1 MRRASGRSRS
11 PLRSAAYSIRV
22 ASRFQIARA
31 RIAGGSSRA
40 FRIARV
46 ASAALAFAALPPVRA
61 QTAEAAAPEIL
72 IVVNDASEI
81 SRSIGA
87 YYRAA
92 RGLPEDRIVR
102 VSVPIVDPT
111 LTTYAH
117 ETISRAHFEQKIRR
131 PIAAFLRDEGL
142 SDRVEIIVT
151 TKGVPLRIR
160 GEEGIDSI
168 PFQLRSRAS
177 VDAEL
182 AVLLSDLVGSRG
194 TEGSVNPYFRS
205 DEAFRTWRAR
215 HPDAP
220 LRFLVARLTGY
231 QQVTDAVTGVPR
243 DVKALIDNAVAPG
256 GGGTYAIDE
265 DPAQPIARG
274 AANQLFLDSAAATLK
289 ALGLSVS
296 HDRSEAFLGDLENIA
311 GYASWGSND
320 KNHPGKPFYGDV
332 GGARYPGSFAPRAVA
347 IDLVSFNARSFSDPT
362 HYGQS
367 LLADLIRLGAA
378 GGAGH
383 VDEPTLAA
391 VARPHILL
399 GAYARGVPAVEAYFR
414 SIPYLG
420 WSNVYVGDPLMR
432 AAAPVS
438 RAPRDRDGDGARDAR
453 DNCLLLP
460 NPDQRDTDGDGYG
473 NLCDADFDG
482 DGRVSAM
489 SSLGHGDIGRLM
501 RSIDAGFYIPN
512 HDLDGDGAV
521 DRRDL
526 AIAELSLYLA
536 PGPSGVVAQG
546 R

>member
-1 MRRASGRSRS
+1 MRRALGRSRS
-11 PLRSAAYSIRV
+11 PFRSAAYSIRV
-22 ASRFQIARA
+22 ALRFQIAGA
-31 RIAGGSSRA
+31 RIARASRRA
-40 FRIARV
+40 LRIAEL
-46 ASAALAFAALPPVRA
+46 ASAALAFAALARTPAPA
-61 QTAEAAAPEIL
+61 AEGAAPELL
-72 IVVNDASEI
+72 IVVNDASAI
-81 SRSIGA
+81 SRAIGA

-131 PIAAFLRDEGL
+131 PIAAFLRKEGL
-142 SDRVEIIVT
+142 ADRIEIIVT
-151 TKGVPLRIR
+151 TKGLPLRIR
-160 GEEGIDSI
+160 GEEGIDAV
-168 PFQLRSRAS
+168 PFALRSRAS

-205 DEAFRTWRAR
+205 DEPFRAWRAR

-231 QQVTDAVTGVPR
+231 QQVTDAATGVPR
-243 DVKALIDNAVAPG
+243 DVKALIDNAVASG
-256 GGGTYAIDE
+256 SRGSYAIDE
-265 DPAQPIARG
+265 DPDQPIARG
-274 AANQLFLDSAAATLK
+274 AANQLLLDSAAATLK
-289 ALGLSVS
+289 ALDLRVV
-296 HDRSEAFLGDLENIA
+296 HDRSNVFLGGLENIA

-320 KNHPGKPFYGDV
+320 KHHPGKPYYGEI
-332 GGARYPGSFAPRAVA
+332 GGVRYPGSFAPRALA
-347 IDLVSFNARSFSDPT
+347 IDLVSYNARSFSDPT
-362 HYGQS
+362 RYGQS

-399 GAYARGVPAVEAYFR
+399 GAYARGAPAVEAYFR
-414 SIPYLG
+414 SIPYLS
-420 WSNVYVGDPLMR
+420 WTNVYVGDPLMR
-432 AAAPVS
+432 VAAPIS
-438 RAPRDRDGDGARDAR
+438 RAPRDRDGDGARDKR

-482 DGRVSAM
+482 DGRVTTANG
-489 SSLGHGDIGRLM
+489 SSFGDIGRLL

-512 HDLDGDGAV
+512 HDLDGDGVV

-526 AIAELSLYLA
+526 AIAELNLHLP
-536 PGPSGVVAQG
+536 PGPSGLVGQG

>member
-1 MRRASGRSRS
+1 MQCASGRSRS

-22 ASRFQIARA
+22 ASRFQIAGFQIGRA
-31 RIAGGSSRA
+31 RICAL
-40 FRIARV
+40 RIAGL
-46 ASAALAFAALPPVRA
+46 ASAALLLTFPPPTPARAAESATPGVLV
-61 QTAEAAAPEIL
+61 
-72 IVVNDASEI
+72 VVNDASEI
-81 SRSIGA
+81 SRAIGA

-92 RGLPEDRIVR
+92 RGLPEER
-102 VSVPIVDPT
+102 VAHISVPIVDPT
-111 LTTYAH
+111 FTTYAH
-117 ETISRAHFEQKIRR
+117 ETISRAHFEQMIRR
-131 PIAAFLRDEGL
+131 PIATFLRERRL
-142 SDRVEIIVT
+142 VDRVEIIVT

-160 GEEGIDSI
+160 GEGIDSV
-168 PFQLRSRAS
+168 PFPLRSRAS

-182 AVLLSDLVGSRG
+182 AVVLSDLVGSRG

-205 DEAFRTWRAR
+205 DEPFRAWRAR

-231 QQVTDAVTGVPR
+231 QQVTDAATGVPR
-243 DVKALIDNAVAPG
+243 DVKALIDAAQASGAVG
-256 GGGTYAIDE
+256 RYAIDE
-265 DPAQPIARG
+265 DPAQPIVRG
-274 AANQLFLDSAAATLK
+274 VANELFLAAAAATLG
-289 ALGLSVS
+289 ALGLPVA
-296 HDRSEAFLGDLENIA
+296 HDRSEQFRGDLADIA

-320 KNHPGKPFYGDV
+320 KNNPGKPYYGNV
-332 GGARYPGSFAPRAVA
+332 GEVLYPGSFAPRAIAV
-347 IDLVSFNARSFSDPT
+347 DLVSYNARSFSDPT
-362 HYGQS
+362 RYGQS

-383 VDEPTLAA
+383 VYEPTLVA

-399 GAYARGVPAVEAYFR
+399 GAYARGVAAVEAYFR

-432 AAAPVS
+432 AASPVS
-438 RAPRDRDGDGARDAR
+438 RPPRDRDGDGARDKH

-482 DGRVSAM
+482 DGRVSAV
-489 SSLGHGDIGRLM
+489 SKEAFGDIGRLL
-501 RSIDAGFYIPN
+501 RSIEAGFYIPN
-512 HDLDGDGAV
+512 HDLDGDGKV

-526 AIAELSLYLA
+526 AIAELNLHLP